1 MKHTGPDHWLK
12 EKTRLFAAADTSDIV
27 AYIETADTAE
37 NFVTEV
43 PQIQNICGAFCLPA
57 YRGKGLYP
65 NLLNF
70 LIASLAI
77 EGYTLLGVDYESF
90 NPTAAGFGENIL
102 LPIPAAWFV
111 ALMKMYWPSKRRFV
125 SAESILFYLLADRL
139 LLFGIFTGL
148 SDFGLLLSCWPV
160 LFFQS

>member
-77 EGYTLLGVDYESF
+77 EGYTLLGVVTKALIRQPPD
-90 NPTAAGFGENIL
+90 FGENIL

-111 ALMKMYWPSKRRFV
+111 ALMKMYWPSKKTIRQRRKHFIL
-125 SAESILFYLLADRL
+125 SAGGSSFAVWDFYRIIRFRSPFIMLASSL
-139 LLFGIFTGL
+139 
-148 SDFGLLLSCWPV
+148 
-160 LFFQS
+160 FQS